1 MPAGVHGSQNLG
13 GHTASTKRITQAAV
27 ELFERIAD
35 PSLTVRR
42 LYVVANHVRPEAELA
57 AEPQQLSLFDD
68 PETQAAREAA
78 EEKERR
84 QQEAILAI
92 RKKYGKNAVVK
103 AMNLQEAGTA
113 MDRNQQVG
121 GHKA

>member
-1 MPAGVHGSQNLG
+1 MA
-13 GHTASTKRITQAAV
+13 
-27 ELFERIAD
+27 LFERIAD

-42 LYVVANHVRPEAELA
+42 LYVVANHVRTRTELA
-57 AEPQQLSLFDD
+57 QEPTQLSLFDD
-68 PETQAAREAA
+68 PEADAAREAA

-84 QQEAILAI
+84 QQAAILAL
-92 RKKYGKNAVVK
+92 RARFGKNAVVK

-113 MDRNQQVG
+113 MDRNRQVG